1 MRKLL
6 LATAGAIAL
15 MTAGTPAVAM
25 PKAAWEAFL
34 EASYSPYGGDDEKR
48 TWEDRLFAAAEGGV
62 RQDVA
67 VARFGREIGATPEQA
82 RLWADAIAASAILRE
97 DCGQVGCE
105 AWAGFGYDAVI
116 AVGMAEESGQLLE
129 AVGRNLANKYGFFS
143 AATFIDATVA
153 HPRKMQI
160 LRSLYDYSEDDS
172 LRVALMVSEPG
183 ATEIVEAL
191 RQDRMRFDGSPDE
204 WDGWQLAA
212 LEGALARLTAEGA
225 SEEIRAVYAQQILSR
240 YLLLGLNE
248 RAVATWRGWPEAL
261 KDGLPLAAEPCV
273 ATQERTPPA
282 CLTRSAGRAMIDD
295 LAAALWLQG
304 DREEAR
310 AVLARGD
317 ARLGAPSQ
325 DELEGVHGALL
336 EALEPRIAN
345 ADLYDRLVSV
355 DPSDPE
361 PRGMGEA
368 RGWAFL
374 NYAPATRELV
384 VARVREAGHGT
395 IADIMGRRR
404 IYYRSD
410 NRGQLA
416 RMTTLLAPHAA
427 QREALWA
434 DIEAVWAASP
444 GERETRRPFTGPYRP
459 EGWTEA
465 ALPPGVAA
473 WAAPTGSR
481 EERFEEPQAPRLPEG
496 LAPPPVD
503 AHAILRHQVIDGES
517 VILFASSEY
526 DLSGE
531 IPAPGLWMARTE
543 GGRWREPAYLGLQM
557 HFPYVPTADS
567 AVPLIENGWVRI
579 ETQVREIDPR
589 SITFPPVGLDMLRE
603 EDGVVIERD
612 LADVERDSDGDGMTD
627 IAERRLLLDPANPD
641 SDGDGLNDGLD
652 PMPLTAR
659 ADGVRNARFELAAAI
674 VHALTGHDA
683 GAIVMPAQASDSDDL
698 LAMAGSGRGTA
709 PRMVSRIMVGDPAMF
724 AGLTLPFRLLVYT
737 PEQAKQLGAGP
748 APFLPPSVDIYS
760 SLDDRRHLVI
770 WSAGWVGGEFLV
782 TCQDAASD
790 NCEVEQLS
798 QWIT

>member
-15 MTAGTPAVAM
+15 MTTGTPAAAM
-25 PKAAWEAFL
+25 PKAAWDAFL
-34 EASYSPYGGDDEKR
+34 DSSYAAYRSEGEPL
-48 TWEDRLFAAAEGGV
+48 TWEDRLFAAGEGGV
-62 RQDVA
+62 RQDAA
-67 VARFGREIGATPEQA
+67 VARFGREVGATPEQA
-82 RLWADAIAASAILRE
+82 RRWADAIAASALLRE
-97 DCGQVGCE
+97 NCHEAGCE

-116 AVGMAEESGQLLE
+116 AAGMGEESGQLLDS
-129 AVGRNLANKYGFFS
+129 VGRNLASEYGFFS
-143 AATFIDATVA
+143 AAAFIDATAA

-160 LRSLYDYSEDDS
+160 LRSLYDYTEDDV
-172 LRVALMVSEPG
+172 LRVALMVAEPG
-183 ATEIVEAL
+183 APEIVGAL
-191 RQDRMRFDGSPDE
+191 RDDRMRLDGSPDG
-204 WDGWQLAA
+204 WDGWRLAA

-225 SEEIRAVYAQQILSR
+225 PEESRAVYAQSILDQ

-248 RAVATWRGWPEAL
+248 RAVATWRGWPESL
-261 KDGLPLAAEPCV
+261 KGGLPLAVGPCE
-273 ATQERTPPA
+273 ATKEETPPA
-282 CLTRSAGRAMIDD
+282 CLTRSAGRAMIDN

-304 DREEAR
+304 ARDEAR
-310 AVLARGD
+310 AVLAQGD
-317 ARLGAPSQ
+317 ARLGAPSAE
-325 DELEGVHGALL
+325 ELEGMHGALL

-345 ADLYDRLVSV
+345 ADLYDRLVAV
-355 DPSDPE
+355 DQSDDE
-361 PRGMGEA
+361 SHGMGDA
-368 RGWAFL
+368 KGWAFL
-374 NYAPATRELV
+374 NYAPATRHFV

-395 IADIMGRRR
+395 IADIMARRR

-410 NRGQLA
+410 NPGQLA
-416 RMTTLLAPHAA
+416 RMPTLLAPYAA

-444 GERETRRPFTGPYRP
+444 GEREISRPFSGPYRP

-465 ALPPGVAA
+465 ALPPGVAG
-473 WAAPTGSR
+473 WTAPTR
-481 EERFEEPQAPRLPEG
+481 PRQEEHADPQPPRLPEG
-496 LAPPPVD
+496 IEPPPVD
-503 AHAILRHQVIDGES
+503 VQAILRHQVIGGES

-567 AVPLIENGWVRI
+567 AVPLIENGRVRI

-589 SITFPPVGLDMLRE
+589 SITFPPVGLDLLRE

-612 LADVERDSDGDGMTD
+612 LADVERDSDGDGLTD

-641 SDGDGLNDGLD
+641 SDGDGLIDGLD

-659 ADGVRNARFELAAAI
+659 VDGARNARFELAAAI

-683 GAIVMPAQASDSDDL
+683 GAIMMPAQAPESDDIL
-698 LAMAGSGRGTA
+698 SMMGSGRGAA
-709 PRMVSRIMVGDPAMF
+709 PRMVSRIMVGDPTMF
-724 AGLTLPFRLLVYT
+724 AGLVPPFRLLVYT

-748 APFLPPSVDIYS
+748 APFLPPSVDVYS

-770 WSAGWVGGEFLV
+770 WSAGWVGGQFMV